1 MMEIKG
7 LQFHHPH
14 SHDLVLKGISFG
26 VNSGEVTTILGP
38 NGSGKTTLFNCIAGL
53 WKHQKGDIVFQDKN
67 ISHLPH
73 EKRAKILAVVPQ
85 EHDPPFPYSVLDAVL
100 MGRVSHVGIFSTPS
114 KDDYLK
120 AEEAIEAVGITHL
133 KERAYTR
140 ISGGERQLAL
150 IARGL
155 AVQPRV
161 MLLDEPTAHLD
172 FRNQIHVLST
182 IKELTRKENLTTLV
196 TLHDPNL
203 SAMFSDRVILLGQG
217 QIVDEGDPGAV
228 ITPENLRQVYDL
240 EVEWIIGNNGRRFIY
255 PRLPAH
261 H

>member
-1 MMEIKG
+1 MMEVKG

-14 SHDLVLKGISFG
+14 SHDPVLKGISFG
-26 VNSGEVTTILGP
+26 VNSGEVTAILGP

-53 WKHQKGDIVFQDKN
+53 WRHQKGEIVFQDNN

-100 MGRVSHVGIFSTPS
+100 MGRVSHVGIFATPS

-120 AEEAIEAVGITHL
+120 AEEAMEAVGIAHL

-155 AVQPRV
+155 AQQPRV

-182 IKELTRKENLTTLV
+182 IRELTRKENLTTLV

-240 EVEWIIGNNGRRFIY
+240 EVEWIGDNGRRFIY
-255 PRLPAH
+255 PRLPACH
-261 H
+261 